1 MARNGSGVFTFAAGT
16 RGVSGSVIES
26 AKYNTGLTE
35 IEEAVTDSI
44 NVDGTMAFAANQSMG
59 SNRLTN
65 LADGTSAHNA
75 VNVGQLQANL
85 VGWADAGGT
94 ANAITATYSP
104 ALTAL
109 TDGMICFLRAG
120 AVNTSTTPTFAP
132 NGLTART
139 ITKLG
144 NVALLYG
151 DIAGAGHELIL
162 RYKSS
167 GTRWELL
174 NPAIGA
180 IEIVDADAGGS
191 VGPSY
196 GLYRHSA
203 SPADGDVLGAIV
215 YYGNDSAGN
224 KTEFARVSGEI
235 VDEANGSEDGA
246 LRFRTITAGAASTV
260 ALMGAGI
267 WTPNATGGDKGAD
280 TINAAAHYVNGV
292 LQHYE
297 VIKAAA
303 ETVTSSTTLQA
314 DDDLSYPLAAN
325 SFTTFDMTIYYDT
338 TAAADF
344 KFDIDSSAATDPTSV
359 GIFYRFLD
367 PSGGTGYNVHSA
379 LNTSVSIPA
388 GAGEGFIQVWGRVAN
403 GADAGNLRLRWSQAT
418 SDASNTRVLRGSS
431 LRWRTV

>member
-1 MARNGSGVFTFAAGT
+1 MPFNGSGTYELPT
-16 RGVSGSVIES
+16 GSI
-26 AKYNTGLTE
+26 
-35 IEEAVTDSI
+35 I
-44 NVDGTMAFAANQSMG
+44 
-59 SNRLTN
+59 
-65 LADGTSAHNA
+65 ADGTDADAADINTPLQDIEAALSETFLRDGSTALGGNLDMGDNRVTSVA
-75 VNVGQLQANL
+75 NGTARDDAPTVEQLQHL
-85 VGWADAGGT
+85 LMGWADAGGT
-94 ANAITATYSP
+94 ANAITANFSP
-104 ALTAL
+104 SYQSLE
-109 TDGMICFLRAG
+109 DGMIAFVRAG
-120 AVNTSTTPTFAP
+120 AANTSADPTFAP
-132 NGLTART
+132 NGNTARN

-144 NVALLYG
+144 GVALLQG
-151 DIAGAGHELIL
+151 DIAGTGHELIL
-162 RYKSS
+162 RYNTS
-167 GTRWELL
+167 GDCWELL

-180 IEIVDADAGGS
+180 TEIADGDGGAG
-191 VGPSY
+191 VGPSF
-196 GLYRHSA
+196 GLYRNSG
-203 SPADGDVLGAIV
+203 SPADGDVLGAV
-215 YYGNDSAGN
+215 VFSGNDSAGN

-246 LRFRTITAGAASTV
+246 LRFRTITAGAASTA

-280 TINAAAHYVNGV
+280 TINAAAHYVSGV
-292 LQHYE
+292 LMHYE

-314 DDDLSYPLAAN
+314 DDDLSYPIAAN

-367 PSGGTGYNVHSA
+367 PGGTTGQGSHNAV
-379 LNTSVSIPA
+379 NTSVSITA